1 MWVVFRYAP
10 SMNRRSALKTIALG
24 TSSLSVL
31 VNAQTQAAAVKI
43 AALDTLKAEWDVK
56 EFVWDGAPS
65 LLVRVPTPDKKT
77 MEAKTTLEAAKGVH
91 LIAYTLNCTHNGC
104 KVALPDKEHSLAC
117 PCHGSAFNAADGAAT
132 AGPAKKPLK
141 GLKLE
146 VRGADVFAV
155 AAL

>member
-1 MWVVFRYAP
+1 
-10 SMNRRSALKTIALG
+10 MNRRSALKTIALG

-31 VNAQTQAAAVKI
+31 ASAQTQPAAVKI
-43 AALDTLKAEWDVK
+43 VALDTLKAEWDAK

-77 MEAKTTLEAAKGVH
+77 MEAKTTLEAAKGVY
-91 LIAYTLNCTHNGC
+91 LTAYTLNCTHTGC
-104 KVALPDKEHSLAC
+104 KVAVPDKEHVLAC
-117 PCHGSAFNAADGAAT
+117 PCHGSAFNAADGSVK
-132 AGPAKKPLK
+132 AGPAKKSLK

-146 VRGADVFAV
+146 LRGADVFAV